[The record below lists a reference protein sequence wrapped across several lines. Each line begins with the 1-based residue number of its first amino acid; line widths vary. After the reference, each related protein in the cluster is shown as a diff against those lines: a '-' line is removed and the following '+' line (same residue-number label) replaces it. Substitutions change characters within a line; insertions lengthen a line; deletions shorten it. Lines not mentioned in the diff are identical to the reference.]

1 MVAEEEEW
9 TKQGMNME
17 ENKTSPPLA
26 VKDTMVEE
34 EDDATSK
41 TFALPG
47 LFDEIDYK
55 GLSLLPKLYRLHLLQ
70 KVFHIVV
77 MVYDKEELD
86 RMRRSKKW
94 KAACNKIMGGVVSRE
109 QASEFCHKLSSR
121 IPTTDKELC
130 LWQSYVEEDDCLSEV
145 LYLAK
150 AKGVFKNDIS
160 DGSECIPPVPFVLAT
175 TKPLTLCFR
184 QANYHGFQGVRA
196 TNGERE
202 P

>member
-1 MVAEEEEW
+1 MVAEEEERM
-9 TKQGMNME
+9 KQGMNME
-17 ENKTSPPLA
+17 ENETPHPLEA
-26 VKDTMVEE
+26 EDAMVAE

-41 TFALPG
+41 AFALPG

-86 RMRRSKKW
+86 RMRCSKKW
-94 KAACNKIMGGVVSRE
+94 KAACNKIMDGVVSR
-109 QASEFCHKLSSR
+109 QRALEFCHGLSSR

-130 LWQSYVEEDDCLSEV
+130 SWQSYVEEDDCLSEV

-150 AKGVFKNDIS
+150 PKGVFKNDIS
-160 DGSECIPPVPFVLAT
+160 DGSKCIPPVPFVLAM

-184 QANYHGFQGVRA
+184 QANLHGFQGV
-196 TNGERE
+196 
-202 P
+202 